1 MNDVYHWFLSLGA
14 RIKNST
20 FLAKLLR
27 LLVFMI
33 IVYGIYLAWQH
44 YFRPPAQSST
54 MMTPTEAQ
62 TPDGVNRAADNA
74 RIPISIKQAKE
85 AAAKIGQAA
94 EPDKIVHTTTGQL
107 NQAIQ
112 SALNASGGNFAMIV
126 PDGRT
131 AKEPPE
137 TPPPEPGPAG
147 QQPAADG
154 QPVVLKQ
161 YNIQAYPDK
170 LTVGFIG
177 VRSAGVAKLKKVN
190 LPKIPLLLPK
200 GGVGYA
206 GPFLSVWHN
215 GKFRVDQDSRA
226 DAGLMVVF

>member
-1 MNDVYHWFLSLGA
+1 MNNVYQWFLSLVA
-14 RIKNST
+14 RIKNNT

-27 LLVFMI
+27 LLVFLI

-54 MMTPTEAQ
+54 MMPPTEVQ

-85 AAAKIGQAA
+85 AAAKIGQAT

-112 SALNASGGNFAMIV
+112 SALNESGGNFAMVV
-126 PDGRT
+126 PEEKGRE

-137 TPPPEPGPAG
+137 TPPPET
-147 QQPAADG
+147 
-154 QPVVLKQ
+154 VVLKQ
-161 YNIQAYPDK
+161 YNIQAYPYK